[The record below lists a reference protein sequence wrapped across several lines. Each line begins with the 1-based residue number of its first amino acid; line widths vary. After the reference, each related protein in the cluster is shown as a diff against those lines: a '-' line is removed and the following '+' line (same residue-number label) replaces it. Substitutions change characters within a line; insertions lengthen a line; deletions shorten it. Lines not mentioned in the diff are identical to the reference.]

1 MNVFYIE
8 HIYKR
13 RHISY
18 QMQLV
23 NGIQHTSEDK
33 ATNKTFDLIHLS
45 QHLVCKIKVEN
56 CILNEYQE
64 V

>member
-1 MNVFYIE
+1 
-8 HIYKR
+8 
-13 RHISY
+13 
-18 QMQLV
+18 MQLV